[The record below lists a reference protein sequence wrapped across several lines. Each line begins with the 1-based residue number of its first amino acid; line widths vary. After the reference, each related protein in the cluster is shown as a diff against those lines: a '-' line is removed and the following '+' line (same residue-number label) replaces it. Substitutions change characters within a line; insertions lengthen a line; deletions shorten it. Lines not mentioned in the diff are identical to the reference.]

1 MPDEAPITPE
11 RTGLPKALLPK
22 ALAGTPPKARLAL
35 GGVGAVLLLCASIG
49 TVIHPEL
56 PPEFA
61 SLTRSD
67 EVSSSVGKGP
77 QFCGRSGGRA
87 LGHVGSWVV
96 ELWIGGHEHCV
107 VVYPKSEREEGLFS
121 SLPTRPSLTAWH
133 TATMVWQVQ
142 GPGGML
148 VDYATRRA
156 EAEAALGHH
165 RTQQAVLLGAG
176 LLACAAGV
184 GLGRRARR
192 SQPSSPVRGPSS
204 RISRGETR

>member
-1 MPDEAPITPE
+1 MPNEPPITPE
-11 RTGLPKALLPK
+11 RTVLPK
-22 ALAGTPPKARLAL
+22 ALARTARPKARLAL
-35 GGVGAVLLLCASIG
+35 GGVGAVLLLCALIG
-49 TVIHPEL
+49 TFIHPEL

-87 LGHVGSWVV
+87 IGHAGSWVI
-96 ELWIGGHEHCV
+96 ELWIAGHEHCV
-107 VVYPKSEREEGLFS
+107 VAYPKSAREEELFS
-121 SLPTRPSLTAWH
+121 SLPARPSLSAWH
-133 TATMVWQVQ
+133 TSTMVWQVQ

-156 EAEAALGHH
+156 EAEEALGHH
-165 RTQQAVLLGAG
+165 RTRQAVLLGAG
-176 LLACAAGV
+176 LLACGAGV
-184 GLGRRARR
+184 GVGRRARR
-192 SQPSSPVRGPSS
+192 SQPGSPDRGPLN